1 MKTLP
6 TLLILA
12 LFVGNVFAEDVGL
25 YCESSEIKE
34 SAYTLKNG
42 KIKNSKPFE
51 IKTGYKQ
58 KFLILNSANK
68 TIEIIHT
75 GSSRSIKKVSVSDK
89 GLNEYEW
96 SLIFN
101 VLNSEDKTYDNFMNS
116 PKYFD
121 TAFVY
126 SINRVNLELRVNRFS
141 HNSSLNYDGFAYG
154 MEFMETYQCEI
165 DNEKV
170 FEEKESA
177 LARQK
182 EQKSKNKI

>member
-75 GSSRSIKKVSVSDK
+75 GSSRSIKFGCV
-89 GLNEYEW
+89 
-96 SLIFN
+96 
-101 VLNSEDKTYDNFMNS
+101 
-116 PKYFD
+116 
-121 TAFVY
+121 A
-126 SINRVNLELRVNRFS
+126 
-141 HNSSLNYDGFAYG
+141 
-154 MEFMETYQCEI
+154 
-165 DNEKV
+165 
-170 FEEKESA
+170 SA
-177 LARQK
+177 LAISTLRLSPPDK
-182 EQKSKNKI
+182 LMALTSFKWFILNSSNREFNFC